1 MSTLVLGIGNT
12 LLSDEGIGV
21 HVTRY
26 LSDHHA
32 PLPDTEFLDGG
43 TLSFTLAASI
53 ENADNLIVIDATQ
66 LNEAPGSVRAFV
78 GDAMDTF
85 LTGRSKRSVHEV
97 GLMDLLSIATLTGR
111 LPGKRA
117 LIGIQPH
124 SMDWGEHPSAAVEAA
139 IPMASDMALQLINEW
154 KTQEYKAQEWQ
165 A

>member
-26 LSDHHA
+26 LSDHHG

-78 GDAMDTF
+78 GASGGPKW
-85 LTGRSKRSVHEV
+85 LVLH
-97 GLMDLLSIATLTGR
+97 GLDRVLMPWLLAEARPIHAIGSSIGSWRMSHLR
-111 LPGKRA
+111 HNVDNR
-117 LIGIQPH
+117 
-124 SMDWGEHPSAAVEAA
+124 
-139 IPMASDMALQLINEW
+139 
-154 KTQEYKAQEWQ
+154 
-165 A
+165 